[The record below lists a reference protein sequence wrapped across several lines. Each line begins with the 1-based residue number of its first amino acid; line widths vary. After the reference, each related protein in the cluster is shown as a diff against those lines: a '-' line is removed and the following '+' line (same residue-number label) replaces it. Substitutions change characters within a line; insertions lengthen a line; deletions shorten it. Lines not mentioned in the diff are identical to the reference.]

1 MSKTIAQRNF
11 IEAEKLLEVA
21 QQSLR
26 VLEQEMFSDINRFG
40 QKRAY
45 IENILEQLQ
54 KNELMDVASKKQKLE

>member
-11 IEAEKLLEVA
+11 NEAEKLLEVA